1 MEDISNIDTIGFV
14 NETGQ
19 DFVEDIN
26 NSNNNKFLVRFSNFP
41 NFTGKKLNLNN
52 LNQYLESVTVPDI
65 SIQMLHS
72 MYLHEDQR
80 HPNTIG
86 KRDLQTLTM
95 TFQVDEARKNWYAFY
110 CWMWFMRH
118 GMSCGKKSLIGEE
131 LVRYD
136 CIDTIEVINLSNNNE
151 IVSKL
156 KFQHCILNNVSSA
169 EFTCQSSELSKF
181 TVTFEVE
188 SIDLDLLTDEE

>member
-1 MEDISNIDTIGFV
+1 MTNFNEIEFV

-19 DFVEDIN
+19 DFIDDIN
-26 NSNNNKFLVRFSNFP
+26 NSNNNKFIVRFSNFP
-41 NFTGKKLNLNN
+41 NFTGKKLNMNN

-80 HPNTIG
+80 HPASIG

-110 CWMWFMRH
+110 AWMWFMRH
-118 GMSCGKKSLIGEE
+118 GQSCGKKSLKGEE
-131 LVRYD
+131 LLRFD

-151 IVSKL
+151 VVSKL

-169 EFTCQSSELSKF
+169 EFTCQTSELSKF

>member
-1 MEDISNIDTIGFV
+1 MTNFNEIEFV

-19 DFVEDIN
+19 DFIDDIN
-26 NSNNNKFLVRFSNFP
+26 NSNNNKFIVRFSNFP
-41 NFTGKKLNLNN
+41 NFTGKKLNMNN

-80 HPNTIG
+80 HPVSIG

-110 CWMWFMRH
+110 AWMWFMRH
-118 GMSCGKKSLIGEE
+118 GQSCGKKSLKGEE
-131 LVRYD
+131 LLRFD

-151 IVSKL
+151 VVSKL

-169 EFTCQSSELSKF
+169 EFTCQTSELSKF